1 MFRFQ
6 SYLPQSDEIKLA
18 SRSEIP
24 VRQGIPIDD
33 VSGSTGTREYLSRIP
48 ARFTGL
54 MYKNHGLVLKICL
67 MALVFISAI
76 YTKAYTGDFQ
86 LIINNHIGG
95 IFYVVFGSLGFSI
108 LLPRLNLFLPV
119 FMAFSATCILEFVQW
134 FRFPFM
140 VDLTQH
146 KFFAYVFGN
155 SFNPADF
162 IYYGIGAV
170 IALLVLWMVRNT

>member
-6 SYLPQSDEIKLA
+6 SYLPQSDDIKMA

-24 VRQGIPIDD
+24 IRQAIPVDD
-33 VSGSTGTREYLSRIP
+33 VSGSTGTREYMFRFP
-48 ARFTGL
+48 GRFTTF
-54 MYKNHGLVLKICL
+54 MYRKHGLVLKISL

-76 YTKAYTGDFQ
+76 YTKTYTGDFQ
-86 LIINNHIGG
+86 LLINNHIGG

-108 LLPRLNLFLPV
+108 LFPRFNLFLPV
-119 FMAFSATCILEFVQW
+119 LMATCSTCFLEFVQW

-140 VDLTQH
+140 VELTQN
-146 KFFAYVFGN
+146 KIFAYLFGN
-155 SFNPADF
+155 SFNPVDF

-170 IALLVLWMVRNT
+170 TALLVLWFIRES